1 MDTANDA
8 IREDGYE
15 FFAVVIGLMTVKGV
29 LASLAGPM
37 PNYDMQRI
45 LATRSPREA
54 SLMSAMV
61 NVVLLIPSY
70 IMSTGIAVL
79 ALAFCMPELR
89 AMATPDFEKL
99 LPIVLSKYVPT
110 GLVGLMLAGLIA
122 AFMANFAATLN
133 AAPAYLVNDIYK
145 RFWNPNT
152 SGRLEVNLCRVASL
166 IVLAVGILFGLLTDR
181 ITDVMMWVAG
191 ALGGAYVMP
200 NVLKWYWWRFNG
212 YGYFWGM
219 ACGIV
224 SSMIVPAA
232 ADRIFGKLNVI
243 YSFPAIFGF
252 STIGCLL
259 GSLWTKP
266 EDDSILI
273 NFYRTVRPWGFWGR
287 IRDLVQL
294 EDPDFQPNRNCAR
307 DWANVV
313 VGIVWQLCLVTMPIY
328 LVMRSWTGFW
338 VSMAIIAVTSVF
350 MKFYWYDRL
359 EKEPADTDPGGGKA
373 QA

>member
-1 MDTANDA
+1 
-8 IREDGYE
+8 
-15 FFAVVIGLMTVKGV
+15 
-29 LASLAGPM
+29 
-37 PNYDMQRI
+37 
-45 LATRSPREA
+45 
-54 SLMSAMV
+54 
-61 NVVLLIPSY
+61 
-70 IMSTGIAVL
+70 
-79 ALAFCMPELR
+79 
-89 AMATPDFEKL
+89 
-99 LPIVLSKYVPT
+99 
-110 GLVGLMLAGLIA
+110 
-122 AFMANFAATLN
+122 
-133 AAPAYLVNDIYK
+133 
-145 RFWNPNT
+145 
-152 SGRLEVNLCRVASL
+152 
-166 IVLAVGILFGLLTDR
+166 
-181 ITDVMMWVAG
+181 
-191 ALGGAYVMP
+191 MP